1 MLIAEELQRAKEN
14 NFMPIDPS
22 QLAHIALFEGL
33 PPAALTFISERA
45 NPRRLKAERPIVH
58 QDDPGEMFYVIQQGT
73 VKVSTTQPDGSEVF
87 LALLVIGDTF
97 GEMSLIDS
105 STRSADVVTQE
116 ETHLVSIDRAAFEY
130 LMSTYPQFTR
140 NLMKMLS
147 QRLRYAN
154 ERIQAHC
161 TLDVNGLVA
170 RQILEFA
177 DRYGQKQADDTILIP
192 IRLTQGNMAGI
203 VGASRERVNQVMVNY
218 KQRGFIAIDSAH
230 RITVMNYKALQ
241 RELELR
247 SH

>member
-1 MLIAEELQRAKEN
+1 
-14 NFMPIDPS
+14 MPIDPT
-22 QLAHIALFEGL
+22 QLGNITLFQGL
-33 PPAALTFISERA
+33 PQAALTFISEHA
-45 NPRRLKAERPIVH
+45 NARRLRADRPIVH

-73 VKVSTTQPDGSEVF
+73 VKVSTTQADGTEVF

-105 STRSADVVTQE
+105 STRSADVFTQE
-116 ETHLVSIDRAAFEY
+116 ETQLISIDRAAFEH
-130 LMSTYPQFTR
+130 LMSSYPQFTR

-177 DRYGQKQADDTILIP
+177 ERYGQESADGTILVP

-218 KQRGFIAIDSAH
+218 RQRGFISIDSAY
-230 RITVMNYKALQ
+230 RITVTNLKALQ